1 MVVFGVELLKM
12 PCDRAANYKEHFH
25 FLFAGFQLKNQD
37 GAFQNYNPRTTR
49 KIEILKILWQ
59 SVLSKSLSSCF
70 VSVVLCYRAV
80 SGHHPTKNPMKLFV

>member
-25 FLFAGFQLKNQD
+25 FLFASFQLKNQD

-49 KIEILKILWQ
+49 KIEILKIL
-59 SVLSKSLSSCF
+59 SLVLSKSLSSCF

-80 SGHHPTKNPMKLFV
+80 SGRHAAKNLMKLFV

>member
-49 KIEILKILWQ
+49 KIEILKTLRQ

-70 VSVVLCYRAV
+70 VSVVFCYRAV
-80 SGHHPTKNPMKLFV
+80 SGRHAAKNLMKLFV

>member
-49 KIEILKILWQ
+49 KIEILKILRQ
-59 SVLSKSLSSCF
+59 SVLTNHFHHALCLLCF
-70 VSVVLCYRAV
+70 VIAQYRVAMLRKI
-80 SGHHPTKNPMKLFV
+80 S